1 MLTIDN
7 ILYKRVNYKL
17 PQWTIQDV
25 PVREAEFNEDR
36 NYWRYGHDWFG
47 IDRSIVDSV

>member
-7 ILYKRVNYKL
+7 IFYKRVNYKL
-17 PQWTIQDV
+17 RHWMIQDF
-25 PVREAEFNEDR
+25 PVRKAEFNEDR
-36 NYWRYGHDWFG
+36 NYRRYGHDWFG